1 MIEGLRALV
10 SATKDPR
17 DRGLRGSSPGV
28 AQETAKPIWK
38 DWQERTGSRGSRKS
52 IYFYTVF
59 FYCKMV
65 AVIFS

>member
-10 SATKDPR
+10 NATKDAR
-17 DRGLRGSSPGV
+17 DRGLGGSSPGV
-28 AQETAKPIWK
+28 AQETAKPIWE

-52 IYFYTVF
+52 IYFYSF

-65 AVIFS
+65 AVIFL